1 MLENAISPNSIGPVA
16 SRSFRFCVPDEWYRR
31 SKSRSV
37 SSTSSDV
44 SQDTIRRLADLEE
57 AEDEEE
63 DEGDGTAKVKS
74 LEGSMVSDTA
84 RGGFTAPMDWRS
96 SISQN
101 RFSSILDSW
110 MRPQSPTVESKS
122 PPGTEKKVVSE
133 PKLVAQRT
141 GDSISSTAS
150 SERSDGVNPAE
161 FEQMLVGFYAIQIRV
176 QMLISGRTIWVSR
189 APSVKPCIVSHR
201 SRSGT

>member
-1 MLENAISPNSIGPVA
+1 MTTRTESTRIPFETALSTALENPIAPNSIGPTA
-16 SRSFRFCVPDEWYRR
+16 SRFFRFCVPDEWYRR

-57 AEDEEE
+57 AEDEDEDE

-74 LEGSMVSDTA
+74 LEGSVVSETA
-84 RGGFTAPMDWRS
+84 RGGFSAPTDWRS
-96 SISQN
+96 SISQH

-110 MRPQSPTVESKS
+110 MRPQSPTGESKS
-122 PPGTEKKVVSE
+122 PPGTEKKIVSE

-141 GDSISSTAS
+141 GDSVDSTAS
-150 SERSDGVNPAE
+150 NERSDGVDSAE
-161 FEQMLVGFYAIQIRV
+161 FEQMLVGFFANRRYSQV
-176 QMLISGRTIWVSR
+176 LTSS
-189 APSVKPCIVSHR
+189 
-201 SRSGT
+201 